1 MNNTYP
7 VAVKPYCSFPLDP
20 FDLTGYFNF
29 KPCILP
35 GTYLLN
41 GRGSPAERTPSL
53 KTTLDSSFQK
63 IRLTELYIRNV
74 GANLLGFLI
83 IALLNLFTPL
93 EFFKIQKAFLLAGG
107 WVVIL
112 SFYPLVICIG
122 ITLQYIV
129 QRPIAEMINRMR
141 QGLKIEAALE
151 EKARR
156 RILNLPV
163 IIGLVNLA
171 MWIGLT
177 ALLGTFFT
185 IFRDAPLRIG
195 FFVNF
200 RGFMVGYISAI
211 ISFYLVEAYSRRRLV
226 RILFPEGKLA
236 TIAGSVKFSILRRIR
251 MLYGVGTLAPMLIL
265 VGTLAFILW
274 EMEGSDISAAEFGRE
289 ILIFSIV
296 LGIVFVF
303 VGARLNVLSGK
314 SIIQPIMDMM
324 VLVRRVRKGHFKQRV
339 RVVSNDELGVL
350 GDGFNEM
357 IEGLIERD
365 QIRQSLYLAKEVQQ
379 TLLPRKSPEV
389 DGLDIAATIV
399 YCDETGGDY
408 YDFLDARETH
418 PGEFTAVIGDV
429 SGHGIPSA
437 LMMATGR
444 AFLRQRSML
453 PGTAADIVSDV
464 NRQMTRDFGES
475 GSFMTLFYLTIDA
488 SNMCLYWVRA
498 GHDPAIF
505 YDPATDTF
513 EELRG
518 AGIALG
524 VDSDGRYEQF
534 QKTGLKKGQV
544 IVLGSDGL
552 WEARNPKGE
561 MFGKEPIHQIIRQ
574 NPKAVARE
582 ILTSSFNAFNVFL
595 GDRAPEDDVTL
606 VVIKITKD

>member
-1 MNNTYP
+1 MK
-7 VAVKPYCSFPLDP
+7 A
-20 FDLTGYFNF
+20 
-29 KPCILP
+29 
-35 GTYLLN
+35 
-41 GRGSPAERTPSL
+41 
-53 KTTLDSSFQK
+53 TLDSSFQK
-63 IRLTELYIRNV
+63 IRLIELYIRNV
-74 GANLLGFLI
+74 GANFLGFFI

-93 EFFKIQKAFLLAGG
+93 EFFKIQRAFFLAGG

-129 QRPIAEMINRMR
+129 QRPITEMINRMR

-163 IIGLVNLA
+163 IIGLVNFA

-177 ALLGTFFT
+177 ALLGIFFM

-195 FFVNF
+195 FFVGF

-236 TIAGSVKFSILRRIR
+236 TIPGTVKFSILRRIR
-251 MLYGVGTLAPMLIL
+251 VLYGVGTLAPMIIL

-274 EMEGSDISAAEFGRE
+274 EMQGSDISAADFGRE
-289 ILIFSIV
+289 FLIFSIV
-296 LGIVFVF
+296 LCVIFIF
-303 VGARLNVLSGK
+303 VGARLNVLSGE
-314 SIIQPIMDMM
+314 SIIQPITDMM
-324 VLVRRVRKGHFKQRV
+324 VLVRRVRKGHFKQKV

-357 IEGLIERD
+357 TEGLIERD
-365 QIRQSLYLAKEVQQ
+365 NIRQSLYLAKEVQQ
-379 TLLPRKSPEV
+379 TLLPRENPKV
-389 DGLDIAATIV
+389 DGLDIAAAIV

-408 YDFLDARETH
+408 YDFLETNETH
-418 PGEFTAVIGDV
+418 PGNFRVVIGDI

-444 AFLRQRSML
+444 AFLRQRSAL
-453 PGTAADIVSDV
+453 PGNLSDIVSDV
-464 NRQMTRDFGES
+464 NRQMTRDFEES
-475 GSFMTLFYLTIDA
+475 GSFMTLFYLSIDPV
-488 SNMCLYWVRA
+488 NRNLCWVRA

-505 YDPATDTF
+505 YDPETDKF
-513 EELRG
+513 DVLRG
-518 AGIALG
+518 AGMALG
-524 VDSDGRYEQF
+524 VDAAGRYEEF
-534 QKTGLKKGQV
+534 HKTGLKRGQI

-552 WEARNPKGE
+552 WEARNPQGK
-561 MFGKEPIHQIIRQ
+561 MFGKEPIHQIIRR
-574 NPKAVARE
+574 NPQAIARE

-606 VVIKITKD
+606 VIIKITKD

>member
-1 MNNTYP
+1 
-7 VAVKPYCSFPLDP
+7 
-20 FDLTGYFNF
+20 
-29 KPCILP
+29 
-35 GTYLLN
+35 
-41 GRGSPAERTPSL
+41 L

-63 IRLTELYIRNV
+63 IRLIELYIRNV
-74 GANLLGFLI
+74 AANLLGFLI

-93 EFFKIQKAFLLAGG
+93 EFFKIQRAFLLAGG
-107 WVVIL
+107 WLVIL

-129 QRPIAEMINRMR
+129 QRPITEMINHMR

-151 EKARR
+151 EKVRR

-163 IIGLVNLA
+163 IIGLINFA

-211 ISFYLVEAYSRRRLV
+211 ISFYLVEAYNRRRLV
-226 RILFPEGKLA
+226 RVLFPEGKLA
-236 TIAGSVKFSILRRIR
+236 TIPGTIKFSILRRIR
-251 MLYGVGTLAPMLIL
+251 VLYGVGTLAPMIIL

-274 EMEGSDISAAEFGRE
+274 EMEGSGISAAEFGRE
-289 ILIFSIV
+289 FLIFSIV
-296 LGIVFVF
+296 LGVVFIF

-314 SIIQPIMDMM
+314 SIIQPIIDMM
-324 VLVRRVRKGHFKQRV
+324 VLVRRVRKGHFKQKV

-357 IEGLIERD
+357 TEGLIERD
-365 QIRQSLYLAKEVQQ
+365 QIRQSLHLAKEVQQ
-379 TLLPRKSPEV
+379 ALLPRKSPEV
-389 DGLDIAATIV
+389 EGLDIAATIV

-408 YDFLDARETH
+408 YDFLDTRETH
-418 PGEFTAVIGDV
+418 PGGFTVVIGDV

-444 AFLRQRSML
+444 AFLRQRSSL
-453 PGTAADIVSDV
+453 PGDLADIVSDV
-464 NRQMTRDFGES
+464 NRQMTRDFEES

-488 SNMCLYWVRA
+488 SSKCLYWVRA

-518 AGIALG
+518 AGVALG
-524 VDSDGRYEQF
+524 VNADGRYEQF
-534 QKTGLKKGQV
+534 QKTGLEKGQL

-574 NPKAVARE
+574 NPKVIARE
-582 ILTSSFNAFNVFL
+582 VLTSSFNAFNAFL
-595 GDRAPEDDVTL
+595 GGRAPEDDVTL
-606 VVIKITKD
+606 VVIRITKD

>member
-1 MNNTYP
+1 
-7 VAVKPYCSFPLDP
+7 
-20 FDLTGYFNF
+20 LTGYFNF

-107 WVVIL
+107 WMVIL

-141 QGLKIEAALE
+141 QGLKIEATLE

-408 YDFLDARETH
+408 YDFLDAPETH

-574 NPKAVARE
+574 NPKAGARE
-582 ILTSSFNAFNVFL
+582 ILTSSFNAFNIFL

>member
-1 MNNTYP
+1 M
-7 VAVKPYCSFPLDP
+7 
-20 FDLTGYFNF
+20 
-29 KPCILP
+29 
-35 GTYLLN
+35 
-41 GRGSPAERTPSL
+41 

>member
-1 MNNTYP
+1 
-7 VAVKPYCSFPLDP
+7 
-20 FDLTGYFNF
+20 
-29 KPCILP
+29 
-35 GTYLLN
+35 
-41 GRGSPAERTPSL
+41 L
-53 KTTLDSSFQK
+53 KATLDSSFQK
-63 IRLTELYIRNV
+63 IRLIELYIRNV
-74 GANLLGFLI
+74 GANLLGFFI

-93 EFFKIQKAFLLAGG
+93 EFFKIQRAFFLAGG

-112 SFYPLVICIG
+112 SFYPLVIGIG

-129 QRPIAEMINRMR
+129 QRPITEMINRMR

-163 IIGLVNLA
+163 IIGLVNFA

-177 ALLGTFFT
+177 ALLGIFFM

-195 FFVNF
+195 FFVGF

-236 TIAGSVKFSILRRIR
+236 TIPGTVKFSILRRIR
-251 MLYGVGTLAPMLIL
+251 VLYGVGTLAPMIIL

-274 EMEGSDISAAEFGRE
+274 EMQGSDISAADFGRE
-289 ILIFSIV
+289 FLIFSIV
-296 LGIVFVF
+296 LCVIFIF
-303 VGARLNVLSGK
+303 VGARLNVLSGE
-314 SIIQPIMDMM
+314 SIIQPITDMM
-324 VLVRRVRKGHFKQRV
+324 VLVRRVRKGHFKQKV

-357 IEGLIERD
+357 TEGLIERD
-365 QIRQSLYLAKEVQQ
+365 NIRQSLYLAKEVQQ
-379 TLLPRKSPEV
+379 TLLPRENPKV
-389 DGLDIAATIV
+389 DGLDIAAAIV

-408 YDFLDARETH
+408 YDFLETNETH
-418 PGEFTAVIGDV
+418 PGNFRVVIGDI

-444 AFLRQRSML
+444 AFLRQRSAL
-453 PGTAADIVSDV
+453 PGNLSDIVSDV
-464 NRQMTRDFGES
+464 NRQMTRDFEES
-475 GSFMTLFYLTIDA
+475 GSFMTLFYLSIDPV
-488 SNMCLYWVRA
+488 NRNLCWVRA

-505 YDPATDTF
+505 YDPETDKF
-513 EELRG
+513 DVLRG
-518 AGIALG
+518 AGMALG
-524 VDSDGRYEQF
+524 VDAAGRYEEF
-534 QKTGLKKGQV
+534 HKTGLKRGQI

-552 WEARNPKGE
+552 WEARNPQGK
-561 MFGKEPIHQIIRQ
+561 MFGKEPIHQIIRR
-574 NPKAVARE
+574 NPQAIARE

>member
-1 MNNTYP
+1 
-7 VAVKPYCSFPLDP
+7 
-20 FDLTGYFNF
+20 
-29 KPCILP
+29 
-35 GTYLLN
+35 
-41 GRGSPAERTPSL
+41 L
-53 KTTLDSSFQK
+53 KATLDSSFQK
-63 IRLTELYIRNV
+63 IRLIELYIRNV
-74 GANLLGFLI
+74 GANLLGFFI

-93 EFFKIQKAFLLAGG
+93 EFFKIQRAFFLAGG

-112 SFYPLVICIG
+112 SFYPLVIGIG

-129 QRPIAEMINRMR
+129 QRPITEMINRMR

-163 IIGLVNLA
+163 IIGLVNFA

-177 ALLGTFFT
+177 ALLGIFFM

-195 FFVNF
+195 FFVGF

-236 TIAGSVKFSILRRIR
+236 TIPGTVKFSILRRIR
-251 MLYGVGTLAPMLIL
+251 VLYGVGTLAPMIIL

-274 EMEGSDISAAEFGRE
+274 EMQGSDISAADFGRE
-289 ILIFSIV
+289 FLIFSIV
-296 LGIVFVF
+296 LCVIFIF
-303 VGARLNVLSGK
+303 VGARLNVLSGE
-314 SIIQPIMDMM
+314 SIIQPITDMM
-324 VLVRRVRKGHFKQRV
+324 VLVRRVRKGHFKQKV

-357 IEGLIERD
+357 TEGLIERD
-365 QIRQSLYLAKEVQQ
+365 NIRQSLYLAKEVQQ
-379 TLLPRKSPEV
+379 TLLPRENPKV
-389 DGLDIAATIV
+389 DGLDIAAAIV

-408 YDFLDARETH
+408 YDFLETNETH
-418 PGEFTAVIGDV
+418 PGNFRVVIGDI

-444 AFLRQRSML
+444 AFLRQRSAL
-453 PGTAADIVSDV
+453 PGNLSDIVSDV
-464 NRQMTRDFGES
+464 NRQMTRDFEES
-475 GSFMTLFYLTIDA
+475 GSFMTLFYLSIDPV
-488 SNMCLYWVRA
+488 NRNLCWVRA

-505 YDPATDTF
+505 YDPETDKF
-513 EELRG
+513 DVLRG
-518 AGIALG
+518 AGMALG
-524 VDSDGRYEQF
+524 VDAAGRYEEF
-534 QKTGLKKGQV
+534 HKTGLKRGQI

-552 WEARNPKGE
+552 WEARNPQGK
-561 MFGKEPIHQIIRQ
+561 MFGKEPIHQIIRR
-574 NPKAVARE
+574 NPQAIARE

-606 VVIKITKD
+606 VIIKITKD

>member
-1 MNNTYP
+1 M
-7 VAVKPYCSFPLDP
+7 
-20 FDLTGYFNF
+20 
-29 KPCILP
+29 
-35 GTYLLN
+35 
-41 GRGSPAERTPSL
+41 

-418 PGEFTAVIGDV
+418 PGEFTALIGDV

-574 NPKAVARE
+574 NPQAIARE

-606 VVIKITKD
+606 VVIKIEKD

>member
-1 MNNTYP
+1 
-7 VAVKPYCSFPLDP
+7 
-20 FDLTGYFNF
+20 
-29 KPCILP
+29 
-35 GTYLLN
+35 
-41 GRGSPAERTPSL
+41 L

-63 IRLTELYIRNV
+63 IRLIELYIRNV

-83 IALLNLFTPL
+83 IVLLNLFTPL
-93 EFFKIQKAFLLAGG
+93 EFFKIQRAFLLSGG

-129 QRPIAEMINRMR
+129 QRPITEMINRMR

-211 ISFYLVEAYSRRRLV
+211 ISFYLVEAYSRRRLIRV
-226 RILFPEGKLA
+226 LFPEGKLA
-236 TIAGSVKFSILRRIR
+236 TVAGTVKFSILRRIR

-274 EMEGSDISAAEFGRE
+274 ELEGTDISAVEFGRE
-289 ILIFSIV
+289 FLIFSIV
-296 LGIVFVF
+296 LSIVFIF

-314 SIIQPIMDMM
+314 SIIQPIIDMM
-324 VLVRRVRKGHFKQRV
+324 VLVRRVRKGHFKQKV

-357 IEGLIERD
+357 TEGLIERD

-389 DGLDIAATIV
+389 EGLDIAATIV

-408 YDFLDARETH
+408 YDFLDTGETH
-418 PGEFTAVIGDV
+418 PGGFTVVIGDV

-444 AFLRQRSML
+444 AFLRQRSSL
-453 PGTAADIVSDV
+453 PGDLADIVSDV
-464 NRQMTRDFGES
+464 NRQMTRDFEES
-475 GSFMTLFYLTIDA
+475 GSFMTLFYVTIDV

-505 YDPATDTF
+505 YDPATDAF

-524 VDSDGRYEQF
+524 VDADGRYEQF

-574 NPKAVARE
+574 NPRAVARE

-606 VVIKITKD
+606 VVIKIAKD

>member
-1 MNNTYP
+1 LK
-7 VAVKPYCSFPLDP
+7 VA
-20 FDLTGYFNF
+20 
-29 KPCILP
+29 
-35 GTYLLN
+35 
-41 GRGSPAERTPSL
+41 
-53 KTTLDSSFQK
+53 LDSSFQK
-63 IRLTELYIRNV
+63 IRLIELYIRNV
-74 GANLLGFLI
+74 SANFLGFFI

-93 EFFKIQKAFLLAGG
+93 EFFKIQRAFFLAGG

-112 SFYPLVICIG
+112 SFYPLVIGIG

-129 QRPIAEMINRMR
+129 QRPITEMINRMR

-163 IIGLVNLA
+163 IIGLVNFA

-177 ALLGTFFT
+177 ALLGIFFM

-195 FFVNF
+195 FFVGF

-236 TIAGSVKFSILRRIR
+236 TIPGTVKFSILRRIR
-251 MLYGVGTLAPMLIL
+251 VLYGVGTLAPMIIL

-274 EMEGSDISAAEFGRE
+274 EMQGSDISAADFGRE
-289 ILIFSIV
+289 FLIFSIV
-296 LGIVFVF
+296 LCVIFIF
-303 VGARLNVLSGK
+303 VGARLNVLSGE
-314 SIIQPIMDMM
+314 SIIQPITDMM
-324 VLVRRVRKGHFKQRV
+324 VLVRRVRKGHFKQKV

-357 IEGLIERD
+357 TEGLIERD
-365 QIRQSLYLAKEVQQ
+365 NIRQSLYLAKEVQQ
-379 TLLPRKSPEV
+379 TLLPRENPKV
-389 DGLDIAATIV
+389 DGLDIAAAIV

-408 YDFLDARETH
+408 YDFLETNETH
-418 PGEFTAVIGDV
+418 PGNFRVVIGDI

-444 AFLRQRSML
+444 AFLRQRSAL
-453 PGTAADIVSDV
+453 PGNLSDIVSDV
-464 NRQMTRDFGES
+464 NRQMTRDFEES
-475 GSFMTLFYLTIDA
+475 GSFMTLFYLSIDPV
-488 SNMCLYWVRA
+488 NRNLCWVRA

-505 YDPATDTF
+505 YDPETDKF
-513 EELRG
+513 DVLRG
-518 AGIALG
+518 AGMALG
-524 VDSDGRYEQF
+524 VDAAGRYEEF
-534 QKTGLKKGQV
+534 HKTGLKRGQI

-552 WEARNPKGE
+552 WEARNPQGK
-561 MFGKEPIHQIIRQ
+561 MFGKEPIHQIIRR
-574 NPKAVARE
+574 NPQAIARE
-582 ILTSSFNAFNVFL
+582 ILTSSFNAFNVFV

-606 VVIKITKD
+606 VIIKITKD

>member
-1 MNNTYP
+1 M
-7 VAVKPYCSFPLDP
+7 
-20 FDLTGYFNF
+20 
-29 KPCILP
+29 
-35 GTYLLN
+35 
-41 GRGSPAERTPSL
+41 

-63 IRLTELYIRNV
+63 IRLIELYIRNV

-93 EFFKIQKAFLLAGG
+93 EFFKIQRAFLLAGG

-163 IIGLVNLA
+163 IIGLVNFA

-200 RGFMVGYISAI
+200 RGFMVGYISAV

-236 TIAGSVKFSILRRIR
+236 TIAGTVKFSILRRIQ

-274 EMEGSDISAAEFGRE
+274 EMEESDISAVEFGRE
-289 ILIFSIV
+289 FLIFSIV
-296 LGIVFVF
+296 LGVVFVF

-314 SIIQPIMDMM
+314 SIIQPIIDMM
-324 VLVRRVRKGHFKQRV
+324 VLVRRVRKGHFKQKV

-357 IEGLIERD
+357 TEGLIERD

-379 TLLPRKSPEV
+379 TLLPRKSPEIE
-389 DGLDIAATIV
+389 GLDIAATIV

-408 YDFLDARETH
+408 YDFLDTGETH
-418 PGEFTAVIGDV
+418 PGGFTVVIGDV

-444 AFLRQRSML
+444 AFLRQRSSL
-453 PGTAADIVSDV
+453 PGDLADIVSDV
-464 NRQMTRDFGES
+464 NRQMTRDFEDS
-475 GSFMTLFYLTIDA
+475 GSFMTLFYLTIDT

-524 VDSDGRYEQF
+524 VEVDGRYEQF

-574 NPKAVARE
+574 NPKAIARE

-606 VVIKITKD
+606 VVIKITKC

>member
-1 MNNTYP
+1 MVSN
-7 VAVKPYCSFPLDP
+7 
-20 FDLTGYFNF
+20 
-29 KPCILP
+29 PCILP
-35 GTYLLN
+35 GTHLIN

-63 IRLTELYIRNV
+63 IRLIELYIRNV

-83 IALLNLFTPL
+83 IALLNFFTPL

-107 WVVIL
+107 WLVIL
-112 SFYPLVICIG
+112 AFYPLVICIG

-129 QRPIAEMINRMR
+129 QRPITELIKRMR
-141 QGLKIEAALE
+141 QGLDIEAALE

-163 IIGLVNLA
+163 IIGLVNFG

-177 ALLGTFFT
+177 ALLGTFFM
-185 IFRDAPLRIG
+185 IFRDTPLRMG
-195 FFVNF
+195 FFVQF
-200 RGFMVGYISAI
+200 RGFMVGFISAI
-211 ISFYLVEAYSRRRLV
+211 LSFYLVEAYSRRRLI

-236 TIAGSVKFSILRRIR
+236 KVAGTVKFSILRRIR
-251 MLYGVGTLAPMLIL
+251 MLFGVGTLAPMLIL

-274 EMEGSDISAAEFGRE
+274 EMEGTDISAAEFGRE
-289 ILIFSIV
+289 FLIFSIV
-296 LGIVFVF
+296 LGVVFVF

-314 SIIQPIMDMM
+314 SIIQPITDMM
-324 VLVRRVRKGHFKQRV
+324 VLVRRVRKGHFKQKV

-357 IEGLIERD
+357 TEGLIERD

-379 TLLPRKSPEV
+379 TLLPQKSPEV
-389 DGLDIAATIV
+389 EGLDIAATIV

-408 YDFLDARETH
+408 YDFLDTSETL
-418 PGEFTAVIGDV
+418 PGDFSVVIGDV

-444 AFLRQRSML
+444 AFLRQRSSL
-453 PGTAADIVSDV
+453 PGNLADVVSDV

-488 SNMCLYWVRA
+488 SNMCLNWVRA
-498 GHDPAIF
+498 GHDPAIL
-505 YDPATDTF
+505 YDPASDTF
-513 EELRG
+513 GELRG
-518 AGIALG
+518 EGMALG
-524 VDSDGRYEQF
+524 VDADGRYEQF
-534 QKTGLKKGQV
+534 QKTGLKKGQI

-561 MFGKEPIHQIIRQ
+561 MFGKEPIHQIIRR
-574 NPKAVARE
+574 NPKAIARE

>member
-1 MNNTYP
+1 
-7 VAVKPYCSFPLDP
+7 
-20 FDLTGYFNF
+20 
-29 KPCILP
+29 
-35 GTYLLN
+35 
-41 GRGSPAERTPSL
+41 L

-63 IRLTELYIRNV
+63 IRLIELYIRNV

-83 IALLNLFTPL
+83 IALLNFFTPL

-107 WVVIL
+107 WLVIL
-112 SFYPLVICIG
+112 AFYPLVICIG

-129 QRPIAEMINRMR
+129 QRPITELIKRMR
-141 QGLKIEAALE
+141 QGLDIEAALE

-163 IIGLVNLA
+163 IIGLVNFG

-177 ALLGTFFT
+177 ALLGTFFM
-185 IFRDAPLRIG
+185 IFRDTPLRMG
-195 FFVNF
+195 FFVQF
-200 RGFMVGYISAI
+200 RGFMVGFISAI
-211 ISFYLVEAYSRRRLV
+211 LSFYLVEAYSRRRLI

-236 TIAGSVKFSILRRIR
+236 KVAGTVKFSILRRIR
-251 MLYGVGTLAPMLIL
+251 MLFGVGTLAPMLIL

-274 EMEGSDISAAEFGRE
+274 EMEGTDISAAEFGRE
-289 ILIFSIV
+289 FLIFSIV

-314 SIIQPIMDMM
+314 SIIQPITDMM
-324 VLVRRVRKGHFKQRV
+324 VLVRRVRKGHFKQKV

-357 IEGLIERD
+357 TEGLIERD

-379 TLLPRKSPEV
+379 TLLPQKSPDVE
-389 DGLDIAATIV
+389 GLDIAATIL

-408 YDFLDARETH
+408 YDFLDTSETL
-418 PGEFTAVIGDV
+418 PGDFSVVIGDV

-444 AFLRQRSML
+444 AFLRQRSSL
-453 PGTAADIVSDV
+453 PGNLADVISDV

-475 GSFMTLFYLTIDA
+475 GSFMTLFHLTIDT

-505 YDPATDTF
+505 YDPKTDTF

-524 VDSDGRYEQF
+524 VDADGRYEQF
-534 QKTGLKKGQV
+534 QKTGLKQGQA

-561 MFGKEPIHQIIRQ
+561 MFGKEPIHQIIRR
-574 NPKAVARE
+574 NPQAGARE

-595 GDRAPEDDVTL
+595 GDRAPEDDITF